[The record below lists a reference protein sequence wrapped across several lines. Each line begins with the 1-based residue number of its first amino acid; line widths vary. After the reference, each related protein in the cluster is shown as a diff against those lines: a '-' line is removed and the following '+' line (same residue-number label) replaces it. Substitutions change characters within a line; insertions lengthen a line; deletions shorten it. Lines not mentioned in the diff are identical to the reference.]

1 MEQDPKLSRL
11 IKEHGVARAPGG
23 FTAAVMD
30 RIAAEPEKKVYK
42 PLIGRTG
49 RILILLFVV
58 AVVVIT
64 LVYSE
69 PGGSLLQG
77 EGIPD
82 LNWKLP
88 AFNLDLQFISDLKI
102 PSGIAAALVAL
113 FILVLSD
120 AGFRRRRFVL

>member
-49 RILILLFVV
+49 RILILLFVL
-58 AVVVIT
+58 AVVAIT

-69 PGGSLLQG
+69 PGESLLQRA
-77 EGIPD
+77 GIPD
-82 LNWKLP
+82 LSWELP
-88 AFNLDLQFISDLKI
+88 SFSLNLQFLSDLKI
-102 PSGIAAALVAL
+102 SSAVAAALVAL